1 MADCEATTTTGA
13 AAAGGA
19 CALRLRL
26 DAFNVQCLDGLTKK
40 NRGEYWGAIT
50 LGTCQNVCCADK
62 MEDCCEKSKS
72 RKKAEK
78 TAVGVIIGVVVAI
91 IVVIIA
97 SIVACCYCCKRNKE
111 AASRTEQDL
120 EKPQEQ
126 PVVEAV
132 AASEKV

>member
-1 MADCEATTTTGA
+1 M
-13 AAAGGA
+13 
-19 CALRLRL
+19 
-26 DAFNVQCLDGLTKK
+26 
-40 NRGEYWGAIT
+40 
-50 LGTCQNVCCADK
+50 
-62 MEDCCEKSKS
+62 
-72 RKKAEK
+72 
-78 TAVGVIIGVVVAI
+78 IIGVVVAI

-97 SIVACCYCCKRNKE
+97 SIVACCYCCNKRNKE